1 MAEQILTDDMK
12 VTVQALVPV
21 VCYSCPVTFETFS
34 WLEVGDTQE
43 MTFKQLRIMSTK
55 HPLYFSERWL
65 KPLNDDVLERLKLTK
80 YYESNLSRGDLKL
93 LFGNDV
99 AAVEEMLVN
108 LNLDSKAELSKKAV
122 KAAKD
127 GRINNVKIIR
137 LIEKHLG
144 VEIMELI

>member
-1 MAEQILTDDMK
+1 MANTILNDDTK
-12 VTVQALVPV
+12 ITVQSLVPV
-21 VCYSCPVTFETFS
+21 VCYSCPITFEYFS

-43 MTFKQLRIMSTK
+43 MTYKQIRIMSVK
-55 HPLYFSERWL
+55 HPRYFSEKWI
-65 KPLNDDVLERLKLTK
+65 KPLNDDVLEKLKLNK
-80 YYESNLSRGDLKL
+80 YFESNLSRGDLKL

-99 AAVEEMLVN
+99 AAVEEMLTN
-108 LNLDSKAELSKKAV
+108 LNPDSKAELAPKAV

-127 GRINNVKIIR
+127 GKISNVKIIR

>member
-21 VCYSCPVTFETFS
+21 VCYSCPITFEYFS

-43 MTFKQLRIMSTK
+43 MTYKQIRIMSVK
-55 HPLYFSERWL
+55 HPRYFSEKWI
-65 KPLNDDVLERLKLTK
+65 KPLNDDVLEKLKLNK
-80 YYESNLSRGDLKL
+80 YFESNLSRGDLKL

-99 AAVEEMLVN
+99 AAVEEMLTN
-108 LNLDSKAELSKKAV
+108 LNPDSKAELAPKAV

-127 GRINNVKIIR
+127 GKISNVKIIR